1 MRKPLLLA
9 LSLLGLFDSAYL
21 WWVYTSPTRPIVC
34 MGTGCD
40 VVRASRYATVWGV
53 SLPFYGVVMYA
64 TLAALIFAH
73 PLLSRRL
80 EHLARTAVAGIAG
93 TGFLVSLYLTGL
105 EAFVLDAWCA
115 WCVVSALAI
124 TLISILACFELV
136 RPAPLT
142 DAARALEIMRRHFA
156 VLVAAL
162 LVGVPAFILL
172 MRSGTLPPILPVS
185 AETLSERLVH
195 PHSHFTGNPQATLTV
210 VEFGDFQ
217 CAACSSAEDAAREIR
232 KNFGNQIRFVFRH
245 FPLAR
250 VHPQAEKAAEA
261 SECAAEQGK
270 FWEVA
275 EKFFQGQAD
284 LSDPALARYVRE
296 LGLDPEGFR
305 RCLSS
310 GAAAARVRRDAED
323 GRALGVRVTP
333 TFFVGQRMIEGP
345 LEYRQFADLVTQE
358 LARTGALAARSGEP
372 PARQP
377 DARSNSAGRVPVAN
391 PKSSPAG
398 SLGSTPG
405 GAFSRFQTS
414 ATACSEEE
422 AARQQPTLIRTLEA
436 RRLLEAAPN
445 ALFVD
450 VRGSSDFK
458 SGRIPGAINLPV
470 NEIEQRSGRL
480 PKDRNIV
487 LYESGL
493 SPGDVCASSR
503 AAGRVLLT
511 NGFSRERVKVYQDGL
526 AGWEKAGLSIER

>member
-53 SLPFYGVVMYA
+53 SLPFYAVVMYV
-64 TLAALIFAH
+64 TLAALVFAQ
-73 PLLSRRL
+73 PLLSRQL
-80 EHLARTAVAGIAG
+80 EHLARMAVAGIAG
-93 TGFLVSLYLTGL
+93 TGFLVSLFLTGI
-105 EAFVLDAWCA
+105 EAFVLNAWCA

-124 TLISILACFELV
+124 TLISILACFDLV
-136 RPAPLT
+136 RPAPSA
-142 DAARALEIMRRHFA
+142 DAAPALEMMRRHFA

-162 LVGVPAFILL
+162 LVGVPAFILF
-172 MRSGTLPPILPVS
+172 MRSGTLPPIQPVS
-185 AETLSERLVH
+185 AETLSERLVR
-195 PHSHFTGNPQATLTV
+195 PDSHFTGNPQAALTV

-217 CAACSSAEDAAREIR
+217 CTVCASAEGAARAIR
-232 KNFGNQIRFVFRH
+232 KKFGNQVRFVFRH

-261 SECAAEQGK
+261 SECAGEQGK
-270 FWEVA
+270 FWEA
-275 EKFFQGQAD
+275 AGKFFAGQSD
-284 LSDPALARYVRE
+284 LSEAALARYARE
-296 LGLDPEGFR
+296 LGLDPERFG

-310 GAAAARVRRDAED
+310 SAAAARVRRDAED

-345 LEYRQFADLVTQE
+345 LEYPQFAVLVTQE

-377 DARSNSAGRVPVAN
+377 DARSNIAGRVPVAN
-391 PKSSPAG
+391 PKSSPPG
-398 SLGSTPG
+398 LLGNTPG

-422 AARQQPTLIRTLEA
+422 AAKQQPSLIRTPEA
-436 RRLLEAAPN
+436 RQLFEGAPTV
-445 ALFVD
+445 LFVD
-450 VRGSSDFK
+450 VRPPGDFK
-458 SGRIPGAINLPV
+458 TGRIPGAINVPV
-470 NEIEQRSGRL
+470 NEIEQRSRRL

-487 LYESGL
+487 LYESGR

-503 AAGRVLLT
+503 AAGRVLLA

-526 AGWEKAGLSIER
+526 AGWEKAGLSVER